1 MDPKQMKVILQK
13 YPETKPVENDDND
26 LQTEGFYNANK
37 IFITTM
43 YDMDNNKSFQEST
56 VYRVIE
62 NFRYVISLHI
72 QLPDTSK
79 GNYAIFMQFC
89 AIHSTRSFQIFSMFL
104 IARMIEFSEM
114 LCTIITKYHT
124 IIILIKKRT
133 IS

>member
-1 MDPKQMKVILQK
+1 LSQSVKDYKQTVGKVINMDPKQMKVILQK
-13 YPETKPVENDDND
+13 FPETKPVENDDND

-43 YDMDNNKSFQEST
+43 YDIDNNKSFQEST

-79 GNYAIFMQFC
+79 GNYTIFMPF
-89 AIHSTRSFQIFSMFL
+89 AIHSTRSFQIFLYFQY
-104 IARMIEFSEM
+104 F
-114 LCTIITKYHT
+114 
-124 IIILIKKRT
+124 
-133 IS
+133 